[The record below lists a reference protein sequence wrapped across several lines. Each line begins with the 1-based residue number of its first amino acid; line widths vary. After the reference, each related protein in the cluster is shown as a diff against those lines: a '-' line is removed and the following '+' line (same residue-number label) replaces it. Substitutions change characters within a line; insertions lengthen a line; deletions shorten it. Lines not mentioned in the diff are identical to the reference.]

1 MGICQND
8 IRSTE
13 EYRIMNKK
21 GIKIVT
27 IGGGSSYTPELM
39 QGFIKRY
46 ETLPVREIW
55 LVDIP
60 EGEEKLNIVGALAQR
75 MWDASPYDVKVH
87 LTLDRR
93 EALKDADF
101 VTTQFRVGLLNARIK
116 DERIPLSYGQIG
128 QETNGAGG
136 IFKALR
142 TIPVILDIVKDMKEL
157 CPNAWL
163 INFTNPSG
171 MITESVIRRAGF
183 EKCIGLC
190 NGPITVMKEEPEM
203 LGGKQEDYTWR
214 FAGLNHF
221 HYHRVWDRNGNEV
234 TAEVLKKMAE
244 DDKTNMAN
252 VHDEG
257 YIADQLNAMNCI
269 PFSYHRYYYMYEDML
284 GHQLKDYEHHA
295 TRAESVRQVEE
306 ELFELYKD
314 PALHEMPELL
324 KKRGGA
330 YYSDAACETIQ
341 NIYNST
347 GNLMVVNTMNKGSVS
362 CLPYDSIV
370 EISSLITANGAS
382 PLAWGEFEP
391 SERGWLQVMKAMEEC
406 VIDAAV
412 TGDYGS
418 LMKAFAINPL
428 IRHGRPA
435 KAMMDEML
443 VANEKYLPQF
453 SEKIRELKEQGT
465 VIHDVKVRQMCEQ
478 GL

>member
-1 MGICQND
+1 MEKQGL
-8 IRSTE
+8 
-13 EYRIMNKK
+13 
-21 GIKIVT
+21 KIVT

-55 LVDIP
+55 LVDIK

-75 MWDASPYDVKVH
+75 MWDASPYEVKVH
-87 LTLDRR
+87 LTLNRR

-116 DERIPLSYGQIG
+116 DERIPLSYDQIG

-142 TIPVILDIVKDMKEL
+142 TIPVIQDIVRDMKEL
-157 CPNAWL
+157 CPGAWL

-171 MITESVIRRAGF
+171 MITESVIRNAGF
-183 EKCIGLC
+183 EKCVGLC

-234 TAEVLKKMAE
+234 TSEILRLMSE

-252 VHDEG
+252 VHDET
-257 YIADQLNAMNCI
+257 YLSDQLEAMNCI
-269 PFSYHRYYYMYEDML
+269 PFSYHRYYYLYEEML
-284 GHQLKDYEHHA
+284 AHQKEDYRNGT
-295 TRAESVRQVEE
+295 TRAENVKKVED

-314 PALHEMPELL
+314 PSLHEMPELI

-330 YYSDAACETIQ
+330 YYSDAACETIH
-341 NIYNST
+341 NIYNNT
-347 GNLMVVNTMNKGSVS
+347 GNLMVVNTRNRGAVS

-370 EISSLITANGAS
+370 EVSSLINADGPS
-382 PLAWGEFEP
+382 PLVWGDFEP
-391 SERGWLQVMKAMEEC
+391 SERGWLQIMKAMEEC
-406 VIDAAV
+406 VINAAL
-412 TGDYGS
+412 TGDYGM
-418 LMKAFAINPL
+418 LVKAFQINPL
-428 IRHGRPA
+428 IRHGHQA
-435 KAMMDEML
+435 KALLDEML

-453 SEKIRELKEQGT
+453 REKIIELKEKGII
-465 VIHDVKVRQMCEQ
+465 IHDEKVRELCEQ